1 MEYPIGD
8 LRIQLNEKIINKD
21 KFLQLLNLVR
31 QNPKLII
38 EAKKNN

>member
-8 LRIQLNEKIINKD
+8 LRIQLNEKIINRD